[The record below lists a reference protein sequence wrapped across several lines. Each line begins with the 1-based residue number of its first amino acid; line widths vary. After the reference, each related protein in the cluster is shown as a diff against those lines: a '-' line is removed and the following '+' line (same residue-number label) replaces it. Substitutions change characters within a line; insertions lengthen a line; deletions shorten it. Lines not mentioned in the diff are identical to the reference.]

1 MFQGVRSACR
11 FEMVQ
16 DHLWLAFGA
25 DFLVESGVVRSV
37 VAVVGGVVVC
47 FCFAAAA
54 VRSCRRGKEAV

>member
-1 MFQGVRSACR
+1 
-11 FEMVQ
+11 MVQ